1 MRPPEP
7 ARNARFRFNCRIP
20 LVRASSGREGRG
32 RAPLTAPAPR
42 PPRQSQ
48 SFFRG
53 YGSSLPTSLTHVP
66 PLGQRLRTLR
76 TCCGYRYDRGAAPRR
91 RRLRRRRAGP
101 LAFHGPSGAL
111 RRGRS
116 ARRRRRRRAAP
127 ACRAQATHTSGGRPV
142 HTAARSFAG
151 QTASGACPLPPAR
164 TAGLRPSERRVAS
177 ERADNSSRGPRRRR
191 QRPCR
196 GVAALCV
203 QQRTPAVRGCWPD
216 ALSIDGVL
224 CGAGGCP
231 PTATADTQHLPKA
244 GGPSLRLDS
253 PAADRSGRGTLPR
266 VGLQGS
272 SPEYSL
278 LPPRSALAP
287 VPRRL
292 AAERFATGAPRDRL
306 LLIGTARQSADGRA
320 RVARFSA
327 LHFQGRFIRPVSCYT
342 LLSGFRLPWPPSGC
356 LNEPTPFL
364 GSG

>member
-1 MRPPEP
+1 LRMRPPEP

-116 ARRRRRRRAAP
+116 GASRRREAPAP

-224 CGAGGCP
+224 RGGEAG
-231 PTATADTQHLPKA
+231 
-244 GGPSLRLDS
+244 
-253 PAADRSGRGTLPR
+253 
-266 VGLQGS
+266 
-272 SPEYSL
+272 
-278 LPPRSALAP
+278 
-287 VPRRL
+287 
-292 AAERFATGAPRDRL
+292 
-306 LLIGTARQSADGRA
+306 
-320 RVARFSA
+320 
-327 LHFQGRFIRPVSCYT
+327 
-342 LLSGFRLPWPPSGC
+342 
-356 LNEPTPFL
+356 
-364 GSG
+364 